1 MSAQR
6 VTFDRHVFVLR
17 ISSFLPRDDGYN
29 EYKLNLFPTIVRSL
43 IRPEY
48 SFVYPWQNIFSNYA
62 MFATRLWEKHAVHK
76 STIQLPRQHVCICT
90 AALSWVLIWLLE
102 NMVKL
107 LFHKSPT
114 TIHSLLPWCAHKLNW
129 AYYGFKKILCMQWQ
143 NWSSSASEGV
153 KSWEQAKE
161 V

>member
-1 MSAQR
+1 MASDILTAFCCNFQFSHFTNKDSIGSNMATAPRGCSLTLRFCVRNPILSQKPESSKTHSKCTSTLTLVSAQR

-62 MFATRLWEKHAVHK
+62 MFVTRL
-76 STIQLPRQHVCICT
+76 
-90 AALSWVLIWLLE
+90 
-102 NMVKL
+102 
-107 LFHKSPT
+107 
-114 TIHSLLPWCAHKLNW
+114 
-129 AYYGFKKILCMQWQ
+129 
-143 NWSSSASEGV
+143 
-153 KSWEQAKE
+153 
-161 V
+161 